1 MCVLVLMNTNLC
13 HYVDILLCCTEYMQ
27 MNFRP
32 LVAIAIITVMS
43 AMLIM
48 LIMAYRTIVLV
59 LVQANRFQST
69 RRVCSYALYTSPN
82 SAELRMREGYC
93 RQG

>member
-13 HYVDILLCCTEYMQ
+13 HYVDILLCCTEHMQ

-48 LIMAYRTIVLV
+48 LIMAYRNIVTGI
-59 LVQANRFQST
+59 ST
-69 RRVCSYALYTSPN
+69 GKQVSKY
-82 SAELRMREGYC
+82 
-93 RQG
+93 